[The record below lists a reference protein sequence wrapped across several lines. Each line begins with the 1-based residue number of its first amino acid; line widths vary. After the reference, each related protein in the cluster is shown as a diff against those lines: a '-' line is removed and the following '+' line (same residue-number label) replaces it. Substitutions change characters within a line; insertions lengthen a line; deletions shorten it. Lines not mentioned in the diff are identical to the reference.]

1 MTNKE
6 RAFEIALRVSRDVDV
21 AKSVVE
27 KLDKLGLLTPDIPK
41 ANDPNIFV
49 PNGKGWL
56 PGGPDGTR
64 RNSHGSEN

>member
-6 RAFEIALRVSRDVDV
+6 RAFEVALRVSMDFDV

-41 ANDPNIFV
+41 ANDPS
-49 PNGKGWL
+49 GEEWL
-56 PGGPDGTR
+56 PGSRTYR
-64 RNSHGSEN
+64 EAENHESA